1 MFFPFPYILLFSF
14 FFWSLHETLRETC
27 DRPLGW
33 EDPLE
38 KGKAT
43 PFSIR
48 PREFCG
54 LCSLWSRKELDT
66 TERLSLHFHATCGIF
81 PDQGSNLCPL
91 NWEHRVL
98 TTGPPRKSTFFFSYC
113 VGRISGTFFNMND
126 GRGFCLNTDHKQK
139 FSMCLN

>member
-14 FFWSLHETLRETC
+14 FFGHSMRHCGRPVIDPWVGKIPWRRERLPTSVF
-27 DRPLGW
+27 W
-33 EDPLE
+33 
-38 KGKAT
+38 
-43 PFSIR
+43 

-139 FSMCLN
+139 FSMCLH

>member
-1 MFFPFPYILLFSF
+1 MLS
-14 FFWSLHETLRETC
+14 SLTNKPNVYSVWASQVAQWVKNLTTVQETQVIQVQS
-27 DRPLGW
+27 LGW

-38 KGKAT
+38 EIIAT
-43 PFSIR
+43 HSNI
-48 PREFCG
+48 
-54 LCSLWSRKELDT
+54 LWSHKELDM
-66 TERLSLHFHATCGIF
+66 TECLSLHFHATCGIF

-139 FSMCLN
+139 FSMCLH